1 MGAAAIGVVMKD
13 HCVFDYSRQPPR
25 LLCSRCGYEETI
37 TLPMPIRQLVVISD
51 SFVKEHRFCREGGR
65 D

>member
-1 MGAAAIGVVMKD
+1 MKD

-37 TLPMPIRQLVVISD
+37 TLPMPIRQLVVIGD
-51 SFVKEHRFCREGGR
+51 SFAYLHRFCKGSPAQAERA
-65 D
+65 